1 MSDTA
6 FEFGRRT
13 PRIARLARA
22 PSSLIR
28 WMLRI
33 VTLGLFGV
41 ATPVGVSLGLS
52 APESRRH
59 RWCTSTWRC
68 PTGDRDRHD
77 VRPPRLIATIVLI
90 LVWLGAALAVLPTV

>member
-6 FEFGRRT
+6 FEVGRRT

-33 VTLGLFGV
+33 VTVGLFGA
-41 ATPVGVSLGLS
+41 ATLVGVSLGMG
-52 APESRRH
+52 APEISP
-59 RWCTSTWRC
+59 TSMVQQ
-68 PTGDRDRHD
+68 PVALSDR
-77 VRPPRLIATIVLI
+77 
-90 LVWLGAALAVLPTV
+90 

>member
-6 FEFGRRT
+6 FEVGRRT

-33 VTLGLFGV
+33 VTVSLFSA
-41 ATPVGVSLGLS
+41 ATVVGVSLGMS
-52 APESRRH
+52 APEISP
-59 RWCTSTWRC
+59 TSMVQQ
-68 PTGDRDRHD
+68 PVALSDR
-77 VRPPRLIATIVLI
+77 
-90 LVWLGAALAVLPTV
+90 

>member
-6 FEFGRRT
+6 FEVGRRT

-33 VTLGLFGV
+33 VTVGLFGA
-41 ATPVGVSLGLS
+41 ATLVGVSLGMS
-52 APESRRH
+52 APEISP
-59 RWCTSTWRC
+59 TSTVQQHVALS
-68 PTGDRDRHD
+68 DR
-77 VRPPRLIATIVLI
+77 
-90 LVWLGAALAVLPTV
+90 

>member
-6 FEFGRRT
+6 FEVGRRI

-33 VTLGLFGV
+33 VTVGTFGA
-41 ATPVGVSLGLS
+41 ATLVGVSLGMS
-52 APESRRH
+52 APEISP
-59 RWCTSTWRC
+59 TSMVQQHVALS
-68 PTGDRDRHD
+68 DR
-77 VRPPRLIATIVLI
+77 
-90 LVWLGAALAVLPTV
+90 